1 MERFRVY
8 VAEKSYPDY
17 AEEKRIVDEAGG
29 VLHLASCRSEED
41 IIEQCHD
48 AHAILLRQTPI
59 GELALKKL
67 VKLRVVSRYGTGCD
81 NVDIA
86 ALTRHGVMV
95 TTVPDYC
102 IGEVADHTI
111 ALLLSS
117 IRKIPLRDHLVRCGE
132 WDIGSQ
138 YPVGR
143 TMRRN
148 MGFVGYGR
156 TAREVRKRLG
166 GFPFRF
172 FASDPYIKSE
182 IFEEDGTTPI
192 SFRKLAIISDYISIH
207 VPLNDETYHLFD
219 LATFRMMKK
228 EAILINTSRGRVVDQ
243 RALHTALKE
252 VLIGGAA
259 LDVFEEEPFDPTSP
273 LATFDSVILSDHA
286 AWYSEESRRE
296 LQRRTAQEAVQALR
310 GEVPE
315 NLVNPDVLTNRI
327 ITLQKKKEVTLEK
340 EKILCK
346 MSN

>member
-8 VAEKSYPDY
+8 VAEKSYADY
-17 AEEKRIVDEAGG
+17 AEEKRIVDLAGG
-29 VLHLASCRSEED
+29 VLHLASCKSEED

-67 VKLRVVSRYGTGCD
+67 IKLRVVSRYGSGCD
-81 NVDIA
+81 NVDVA
-86 ALTRHGVMV
+86 AATKHGVMI

-102 IGEVADHTI
+102 TGEVADHAI

-132 WDIGSQ
+132 WDIGSR
-138 YPVGR
+138 YPVSR
-143 TMRRN
+143 TMKKN

-172 FASDPYIKSE
+172 FAFDPYIKSE
-182 IFEEDGTTPI
+182 IFEKDNTTPI

-228 EAILINTSRGRVVDQ
+228 EAILVNTSRGGIVDQ
-243 RALHTALKE
+243 HALHTALKE
-252 VLIGGAA
+252 KLIGGAA

-286 AWYSEESRRE
+286 SWYSEESRRE
-296 LQRRTAQEAVQALR
+296 LQRRTAENAVKALN
-310 GEVPE
+310 GGIPE
-315 NLVNPDVLTNRI
+315 NLVNPEVLISRI
-327 ITLQKKKEVTLEK
+327 ITLQKEEEATFEK
-340 EKILCK
+340 EKVLAKLC
-346 MSN
+346 N